1 MPTTPTALVT
11 SHSGLTLTFNGI
23 TGLITK
29 TNELESSFTDAVE
42 DVSDLSLSDGDLRVI
57 EPKPQLGTDEVK
69 LQAQYVAGK
78 TYPKVNDEGALS
90 CSLGTIAGH
99 AVCTQATVVY
109 QTGEYVTLDL
119 AFRVGASPD

>member
-29 TNELESSFTDAVE
+29 TNELESSFTDPVE
-42 DVSDLSLSDGDLRVI
+42 DVSDLSLDDGDLRVI
-57 EPKPQLGTDEVK
+57 EPKPQLGPEEVK
-69 LQAQYVAGK
+69 FQAQYVASR

-90 CSLGTIAGH
+90 CSLGTISGH